1 MVQLNGSI
9 PGIIRALVIALLLA
23 FANVA
28 SADDSP
34 NAVIETAVEELAAA
48 FDGRKEEL
56 ANDHDALKAVI
67 DEILLPRFDS
77 KYAAQLVLGKHW
89 REASPEQ
96 RERFIAAF
104 YQAMVRK
111 YSDGVKE
118 FDQDRVE
125 ILAYRG
131 DPSKQRTTV
140 RTLVELNDGKDAPV
154 NYGLVRRDS
163 GWKIFDVTIEGISY
177 VRNFRAELDSE
188 INATSLEETIL
199 RFENEAG
206 ITSGE

>member
-1 MVQLNGSI
+1 
-9 PGIIRALVIALLLA
+9 VIALLLA

>member
-1 MVQLNGSI
+1 MVQLDGSI